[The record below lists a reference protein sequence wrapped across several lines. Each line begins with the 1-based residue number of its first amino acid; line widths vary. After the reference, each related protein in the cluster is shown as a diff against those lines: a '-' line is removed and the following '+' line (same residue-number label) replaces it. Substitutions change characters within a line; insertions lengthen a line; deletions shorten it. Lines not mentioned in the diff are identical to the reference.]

1 MDSISIFKMS
11 NIPLKYGTNV
21 IYNGTIYK
29 IKSISKS
36 DNVNIES
43 LSDNTIISVNK
54 SQLIPTPL
62 DQGELIKYKDLYYI
76 IKKIKIDNNKVKF
89 IIDFINESKNNSK
102 IIESNDYN
110 IQKIDKKIQGKIISF
125 LKFIDRYNNCISYLN
140 KKTSKI
146 FERLDHK
153 NVDKYMNDIFDK
165 CQLRMYQLNAIVNVL
180 KKTQCPYLQFKYI
193 YTNPFSFITQEFQ
206 LITYERAEFIC
217 DKYKLIIDFKIKI
230 EKWTYDL
237 FLKKKNTFYI
247 LQWIYLR
254 DLKKFCEKRN
264 QNHTKFLSYIDTII
278 INKKIGKDEE
288 GKDIIYKTT
297 EFLLNIEK
305 SMTDLTIN
313 LFDEKKFDIP
323 ENEII
328 EKIEEYEDKVRK
340 IPKKEDFSL
349 EEEQKRSV
357 INSVQNKLSIITGPP
372 GTGKTEI
379 LKCINFVLYSLYKDK
394 YPEEDDEED
403 EEDDEENEEDEENEG
418 EDEEKE
424 ECEQDKNNLVH
435 HNDDKNKFINPKTV
449 GLTAPTGL
457 AFVNMHRSIENK
469 YYNNKISGTCHKNLY
484 HTISNIKKHKNKKD
498 CDCESHKKCKYK
510 LSIKL
515 MEIDEVSML
524 DTFMFYDILKE
535 CEYFNSRLI
544 LLGDEDQLP
553 SIGPGQVL
561 NQLIKT
567 YDFTVTKL
575 TKIKRQAN
583 GRALVNNIIKMRT
596 KIITLTDFTDDS
608 MQIIDIE
615 SFINEEQ
622 INEEPINKKQINE
635 EQIVKLIKDNKLDI
649 DKTKFI
655 TYFNKDQYTF
665 NTTSLNIILQNIFNP
680 LNEDWEYDKIPS
692 NNKWENKFQFR
703 VKDQIIRTENDYSDD
718 EKMRANGEEAS
729 ILDFDGMNVTIQYS
743 GVNDKP
749 EKIGVDELYE
759 NFQLNYC
766 VTVHKSQGSQ
776 YVNVVYFIE
785 PKQTFIGKKSIYTA
799 ISRAKERCFII
810 SNAKDFIDI
819 QKQVDQKVSL
829 FMEESNEYNFSK

>member
-1 MDSISIFKMS
+1 MS
-11 NIPLKYGTNV
+11 NRPLKYGTNV

-29 IKSISKS
+29 IKSISKT

-76 IKKIKIDNNKVKF
+76 IKEIKIDNNKVKF
-89 IIDFINESKNNSK
+89 RINFINESNNN
-102 IIESNDYN
+102 IIIQSNDDN
-110 IQKIDKKIQGKIISF
+110 IIKIEKKIQGKIISF
-125 LKFIDRYNNCISYLN
+125 LKFIDRYNNTISYLN
-140 KKTSKI
+140 KKQNQF

-153 NVDKYMNDIFDK
+153 NTDEYINDIFDK
-165 CQLRMYQLNAIVNVL
+165 CQLRMNQLNAIVNVL
-180 KKTQCPYLQFKYI
+180 KKTQSPYLQFKYI
-193 YTNPFSFITQEFQ
+193 YTNPFGFISQEFQ
-206 LITYERAEFIC
+206 LITYERAEIIC
-217 DKYKLIIDFKIKI
+217 DKYKLNIDFKIKI

-254 DLKKFCEKRN
+254 DLKNFCERRN

-278 INKKIGKDEE
+278 INKKIGKDN
-288 GKDIIYKTT
+288 IYKTT
-297 EFLLNIEK
+297 EFLLNVEK
-305 SMTDLTIN
+305 SMTDLMIK
-313 LFDEKKFDIP
+313 LFNEQNFDIP

-379 LKCINFVLYSLYKDK
+379 LKCINFVLYSLYKDE
-394 YPEEDDEED
+394 YSEEDDDEDDDEED
-403 EEDDEENEEDEENEG
+403 DDE
-418 EDEEKE
+418 E
-424 ECEQDKNNLVH
+424 ECEQDENNLVYN
-435 HNDDKNKFINPKTV
+435 NDDKIKLINPKTV

-567 YDFTVTKL
+567 DDFTVTKL

-583 GRALVNNIIKMRT
+583 GTALVNNIIKMRT
-596 KIITLTDFTDDS
+596 KIITITDFTDDS
-608 MQIIDIE
+608 MQLIDIE
-615 SFINEEQ
+615 TFIMNS
-622 INEEPINKKQINE
+622 QINE
-635 EQIVKLIKDNKLDI
+635 EQIVKLIKDNNLDR

-655 TYFNKDQYTF
+655 TYFNKDKYTF
-665 NTTSLNIILQNIFNP
+665 NTIILNIILQNIFNP

-703 VKDQIIRTENDYSDD
+703 VKDKIIRTENDYSDD

-729 ILDFDGMNVTIQYS
+729 ILDFDGMNVTVQYS

-776 YVNVVYFIE
+776 YENVVYFIE

-810 SNAKDFIDI
+810 SNATDFVDI
-819 QKQVDQKVSL
+819 QKKVDQKVSL

>member
-1 MDSISIFKMS
+1 MS
-11 NIPLKYGTNV
+11 NRPLKYGTNV

-54 SQLIPTPL
+54 SQLITTPL
-62 DQGELIKYKDLYYI
+62 DQGELIKYIGLYYI
-76 IKKIKIDNNKVKF
+76 IKEIKIDNNKVKF
-89 IIDFINESKNNSK
+89 RIDFINESKNNSK
-102 IIESNDYN
+102 IIQSNDYN

-146 FERLDHK
+146 FEFLEHT
-153 NVDKYMNDIFDK
+153 NVDEYMNDIFDK
-165 CQLRMYQLNAIVNVL
+165 CQLRMNQLNAIVNVL
-180 KKTQCPYLQFKYI
+180 KKTQSPYLQFKYI

-206 LITYERAEFIC
+206 LITYERAEEIC
-217 DKYKLIIDFKIKI
+217 DKYKLNIDFKIKI

-237 FLKKKNTFYI
+237 FLKKKKTFYI

-254 DLKKFCEKRN
+254 DLKNFCERRN

-278 INKKIGKDEE
+278 INKKIGKDKF
-288 GKDIIYKTT
+288 GKDNIYKTT

-349 EEEQKRSV
+349 EEQQKRSV

-394 YPEEDDEED
+394 YPEADEEDDED
-403 EEDDEENEEDEENEG
+403 DEDDEENEG
-418 EDEEKE
+418 EYEEKE
-424 ECEQDKNNLVH
+424 EFDHDENLLH
-435 HNDDKNKFINPKTV
+435 NNDDKIKLINPKTV

-583 GRALVNNIIKMRT
+583 GIALVNNIIKMRER
-596 KIITLTDFTDDS
+596 IITITDLTDDS

-615 SFINEEQ
+615 TFIMNSQ
-622 INEEPINKKQINE
+622 INED
-635 EQIVKLIKDNKLDI
+635 QIVKLIKDNKLEI

-655 TYFNKDQYTF
+655 TNFTKDQYTF
-665 NTTSLNIILQNIFNP
+665 NTIILNIILQNIFNP

-692 NNKWENKFQFR
+692 NNNWENKFQFR
-703 VKDQIIRTENDYSDD
+703 VKDKIIRTENDYSDD

-749 EKIGVDELYE
+749 EKMGVDELYE

-766 VTVHKSQGSQ
+766 LTVNKSQGSQ
-776 YVNVVYFIE
+776 YENVVYFIE
-785 PKQTFIGKKSIYTA
+785 PKQTFIGKKSLYTA

-819 QKQVDQKVSL
+819 QKKVDQKVSL